1 MNMKTLRQ
9 KAGLKAEEV
18 AIRLGIGVS
27 TIRNWEQGRTTPRLR
42 VDQFTEL
49 CRLYRC
55 GIEDLNLASKQ
66 SLKVDERDRTLT
78 ARGTP

>member
-1 MNMKTLRQ
+1 MDMKTLRQ
-9 KAGLKAEEV
+9 KMGLKAEEV

-55 GIEDLNLASKQ
+55 SIEELNRAAKESIKE
-66 SLKVDERDRTLT
+66 SNRTL
-78 ARGTP
+78 AVGGTS